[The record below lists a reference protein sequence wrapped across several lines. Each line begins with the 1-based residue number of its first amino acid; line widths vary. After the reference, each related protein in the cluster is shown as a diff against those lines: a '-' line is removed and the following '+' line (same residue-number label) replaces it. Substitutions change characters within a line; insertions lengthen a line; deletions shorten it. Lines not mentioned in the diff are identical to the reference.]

1 MIARLITEMIIKLGF
16 FISVF
21 FAFYYFLR
29 FRNTERMSLIEKG
42 VDVSEIFKKRDRV
55 LIPWYLIGFLILGL
69 GIGLFISSII
79 YYFIDTTF
87 PDLDY
92 RILPLLIIGT
102 SLLFGA
108 LGIILGHHLEQK
120 KKI

>member
-1 MIARLITEMIIKLGF
+1 MIARLITEMITWLGF
-16 FISVF
+16 FCA
-21 FAFYYFLR
+21 AFLAYYYFLR

-55 LIPWYLIGFLILGL
+55 LIPWYMIGFLLL
-69 GIGLFISSII
+69 GIGFGTIVA
-79 YYFIDTTF
+79 
-87 PDLDY
+87 
-92 RILPLLIIGT
+92 IIGYNLCEDIIN
-102 SLLFGA
+102 SYEQIMVIGCMLIFGA